1 MKPGRTPAGRNPQA
15 VGSESDNSLDQTQQL
30 LRLYF
35 LAFDGILQS
44 IVTPLESG
52 RSTVAIRVSVTRW
65 QASSFKF
72 RA

>member
-30 LRLYF
+30 LTLYF
-35 LAFDGILQS
+35 FAFDGILQS
-44 IVTPLESG
+44 LVTPLESG
-52 RSTVAIRVSVTRW
+52 STVAIRVSVTRW